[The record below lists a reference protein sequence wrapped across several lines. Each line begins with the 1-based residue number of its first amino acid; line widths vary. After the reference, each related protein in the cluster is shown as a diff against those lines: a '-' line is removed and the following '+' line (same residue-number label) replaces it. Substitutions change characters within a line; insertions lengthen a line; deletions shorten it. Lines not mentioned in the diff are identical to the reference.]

1 VNSRNVV
8 VGIVLVAA
16 LAVITGSVLL
26 LGYVIGGAS
35 LLLMSAVLIR
45 KVVRRWPTSRLRP
58 LSGSRWLDENER
70 EAA

>member
-1 VNSRNVV
+1 MNSRSVV

-26 LGYVIGGAS
+26 LGYVVGGVS
-35 LLLMSAVLIR
+35 LLLMSAVLVR
-45 KVVRRWPTSRLRP
+45 RVVRRRPTSRRP
-58 LSGSRWLDENER
+58 LSPTRWLDDNEQ